1 MTVVHVPSRAVDAV
15 DLLADLHAQRKAA
28 LVIGGGTIVIP
39 QLGRNELRAD
49 HVIDLWGAGLGR
61 IERLPGLLRI
71 GAQVT
76 YQQLLDDQSVRGSV
90 PLLSLLCAGVTGGV
104 QLRSQG
110 TLAGSACAARPFS
123 DLPSALI
130 ALGAIV
136 RVRGV
141 DGVRSIAYDD
151 FVRDAEQTVLGPAD
165 VVETLDVPIL
175 DDGHFAGHRKVKI
188 AEGSWPIVTVSAF
201 RTRRR
206 VVVGIG
212 GVLRRPIRIEAA
224 LEDPVR
230 STDVVLDQLAD
241 SLRLADASASWN
253 DVLAPAWY
261 RRQVA
266 PAVVRGVL
274 EVLGE
279 GRHAHPK
286 EETWHR

>member
-1 MTVVHVPSRAVDAV
+1 VTVVHLPSQAVEAV
-15 DLLADLHAQRKAA
+15 DLLADLHAQNEAA

-39 QLGRNELRAD
+39 QLGRGELRAD
-49 HVIDLWGAGLGR
+49 HLVDLWGAGLGR

-76 YQQLLDDQSVRGSV
+76 YQELLDDPSVPSAV
-90 PLLSLLCAGVTGGV
+90 PLLTLMSAGVTGGV

-141 DGVRSIAYDD
+141 DGVRSIDYGD
-151 FVRDAEQTVLGPAD
+151 FVRDAEQTVLGPTD
-165 VVETLDVPIL
+165 LVEALDVPIL
-175 DDGHFAGHRKVKI
+175 EDGHLAGHRKVKI
-188 AEGSWPIVTVSAF
+188 AEGSWPIITVSAL

-224 LEDPVR
+224 PGDPVR
-230 STDVVLDQLAD
+230 STGLVLDQLAD
-241 SLRLADASASWN
+241 AHRLADASASWA
-253 DVLAPAWY
+253 DVLAPTWY
-261 RRQVA
+261 RRQIA

-274 EVLGE
+274 EVLGA

-286 EETWHR
+286 EEAWQL

>member
-1 MTVVHVPSRAVDAV
+1 VTVVHLPSRAVEAV
-15 DLLADLHAQRKAA
+15 DLLADLHAQNEAA

-39 QLGRNELRAD
+39 QLGRGELRTD
-49 HVIDLWGAGLGR
+49 HLVDLWDAGLGR

-76 YQQLLDDQSVRGSV
+76 YQQLLDDPSVPSAV
-90 PLLSLLCAGVTGGV
+90 PLLSLMSAGVTGGV

-110 TLAGSACAARPFS
+110 TLGGSACAARPFS

-130 ALGAIV
+130 ALGAMV

-141 DGVRSIAYDD
+141 DGVRSIDYGD
-151 FVRDAEQTVLGPAD
+151 FVRDAEKTVLGPTD
-165 VVETLDVPIL
+165 LVEALDVPIL
-175 DDGHFAGHRKVKI
+175 ENGHFAGHRKVKI
-188 AEGSWPIVTVSAF
+188 AEGSWPIITVSAL

-224 LEDPVR
+224 HGDPVR
-230 STDVVLDQLAD
+230 STGPVLDQLAGA
-241 SLRLADASASWN
+241 LRLADESASWA

-261 RRQVA
+261 RRQIA

-274 EVLGE
+274 EVLAA

-286 EETWHR
+286 EETWQL